1 MKILKMVSL
10 VVLAIV
16 FTFSL
21 VQIIRA
27 ATTTVALNTADAFA
41 VLAGTTITNTGSSV
55 ITGDLGLSPGTE
67 VTGFPPGTVS
77 GVQHI
82 TDATAL
88 QAQTDLITAYDDAA
102 GRTPVT
108 TVPTELGGTT
118 LTSGVYDS
126 ADGTFGITGTLTL
139 DAEGD
144 ANAVFIFK
152 TASTLITVNDS
163 VVSLINGAQACNVFW
178 QVGSSATLGTNSTF
192 KGNILALTAA
202 TLTTGANVEGRVLA
216 RNAAVTLDTN
226 IITKATCA
234 VAPQLTVTKSVTND
248 NGGTKTASSFP
259 LFIDGSSVTTAIAS
273 TTSVGLHTVSET
285 ADAGYTSVIGGDCAT
300 DGTITLAIGDVKLC
314 TITND
319 DIAAPP
325 SGGAQWTPTVIVPPL
340 IDVIKVPSPLALPAG
355 PGPVVYNYTLR
366 NIGTVPVTNITIFDD
381 SCSST
386 IFISGDTNADTRL
399 DMDET
404 WIYKCSATLFKT
416 HTNNVVAT
424 GWANGISVTDVANA
438 TVVVG
443 LPVVPPLIHVTKVP
457 NPLALSAGGGAVTY
471 TYTVTNPG
479 TAPLSNVSIT
489 DDKCTGL
496 LGRVTGHPGDI
507 NKNNLLESNEKWSFT
522 CKTELTKTTTNVGT
536 AVGSANGL
544 TATDFA
550 IVTVVVS
557 DVAVSSAVPKLPTT
571 GFPPAEKNILWT
583 IIIFSGALILI
594 SISLVLVLKK
604 RVI

>member
-1 MKILKMVSL
+1 
-10 VVLAIV
+10 
-16 FTFSL
+16 
-21 VQIIRA
+21 
-27 ATTTVALNTADAFA
+27 
-41 VLAGTTITNTGSSV
+41 
-55 ITGDLGLSPGTE
+55 
-67 VTGFPPGTVS
+67 
-77 GVQHI
+77 
-82 TDATAL
+82 
-88 QAQTDLITAYDDAA
+88 
-102 GRTPVT
+102 
-108 TVPTELGGTT
+108 
-118 LTSGVYDS
+118 
-126 ADGTFGITGTLTL
+126 
-139 DAEGD
+139 
-144 ANAVFIFK
+144 
-152 TASTLITVNDS
+152 
-163 VVSLINGAQACNVFW
+163 
-178 QVGSSATLGTNSTF
+178 
-192 KGNILALTAA
+192 
-202 TLTTGANVEGRVLA
+202 
-216 RNAAVTLDTN
+216 
-226 IITKATCA
+226 
-234 VAPQLTVTKSVTND
+234 
-248 NGGTKTASSFP
+248 
-259 LFIDGSSVTTAIAS
+259 
-273 TTSVGLHTVSET
+273 GLHTVSET